1 MSMELKPGAFTAVF
15 AALATQAEAKGPRAL
30 TMLANVIEKQAKIN
44 ASAGAHRYGTPTP
57 ARPGTG
63 PAVISGNLRRSI
75 THSPVALVGPSVWE
89 TRVGTAVGFY
99 PGYGGKS
106 RTPANKYGYYLEHG
120 LRGGA
125 TYPFLG
131 PAFRYG
137 VGTPAKLIY
146 ESVYG
151 ERSWKR
157 VA

>member
-1 MSMELKPGAFTAVF
+1 MKPGAFTAVF
-15 AALATQAEAKGPRAL
+15 ESLTRQAEAKGPRAL
-30 TMLANVIEKQAKIN
+30 TALANVIERQAKIN
-44 ASAGAHRYGTPTP
+44 ASTGSHPYGTATP

-63 PAVISGNLRRSI
+63 PAVISGNLRRAL
-75 THSPVALVGPSVWE
+75 THSPLRLVGPSIWE

-99 PGYGGKS
+99 PPYGKS
-106 RTPANKYGYYLEHG
+106 RTPANKYGYYLE
-120 LRGGA
+120 RSPRYGA
-125 TYPFLG
+125 PFPFLE

-137 VGTPAKLIY
+137 VGTPARVIY